1 MADSLPAWLIELC
14 KDIRSVGGKAFLVGG
29 CVRDKLLGYPIKD
42 YDIEVY
48 GLPSEQL
55 RELLEKHG
63 KVSTVGEHFA
73 VYKLKPNVE
82 SAFEIDVSLP
92 RRESKQGYGHRGF
105 FIQGDPWM
113 SIQEAASRR
122 DFTINA
128 ILQDPLDG
136 NIIDPCQG
144 LHHLNS
150 RELQVV
156 NTNTFKDDSLRVL
169 RAAQL
174 SSRYQLKI
182 TSDTKILCQEIDLT
196 DIPKER
202 IWNEV
207 KKLLLLSPRPSLGF
221 EYLLEL
227 RVVEQLFP
235 MLYELQSSLIGENPY
250 PMKSGWDYVLTSLD
264 RGKMF
269 TEELSE
275 PEKISVLLSIV
286 GTRLSNDS
294 LTRFLDALG
303 FYAYQ
308 GYQLRTQ
315 IILLSK
321 IHLLPYKIFHQLQ
334 KQEVSTFALRR
345 IARITDLKL
354 VICLSKALYLGDS
367 EEMLTWLEEKSDSA
381 KKLLSPILRGHHIL
395 KMGMTPGPKVGKLL
409 RQIHEHQIDEKVKN
423 FVEAQQLAKSL
434 LCKRVSSDS

>member
-1 MADSLPAWLIELC
+1 
-14 KDIRSVGGKAFLVGG
+14 
-29 CVRDKLLGYPIKD
+29 
-42 YDIEVY
+42 
-48 GLPSEQL
+48 
-55 RELLEKHG
+55 
-63 KVSTVGEHFA
+63 
-73 VYKLKPNVE
+73 
-82 SAFEIDVSLP
+82 
-92 RRESKQGYGHRGF
+92 
-105 FIQGDPWM
+105 
-113 SIQEAASRR
+113 
-122 DFTINA
+122 
-128 ILQDPLDG
+128 
-136 NIIDPCQG
+136 
-144 LHHLNS
+144 
-150 RELQVV
+150 
-156 NTNTFKDDSLRVL
+156 
-169 RAAQL
+169 
-174 SSRYQLKI
+174 
-182 TSDTKILCQEIDLT
+182 
-196 DIPKER
+196 
-202 IWNEV
+202 
-207 KKLLLLSPRPSLGF
+207 
-221 EYLLEL
+221 
-227 RVVEQLFP
+227 

-303 FYAYQ
+303 LYAYQ

-409 RQIHEHQIDEKVKN
+409 RQLHEHQIDEKVKN